1 MGVEFNM
8 SVLINLIIFFAK
20 VLLRKLFFAALM
32 FKSNLSSCTH
42 THTRA
47 QKNLIQSLAKV
58 TLFKVTGNAN
68 SRWLVLNL
76 VLKVETKKF

>member
-8 SVLINLIIFFAK
+8 SVLINLIIFLQKFCWENF
-20 VLLRKLFFAALM
+20 FFAALM

-42 THTRA
+42 THTCT
-47 QKNLIQSLAKV
+47 KKFNSKFGKSY
-58 TLFKVTGNAN
+58 FKVTGNAN

>member
-42 THTRA
+42 SHTCT
-47 QKNLIQSLAKV
+47 KKFNSKFGKSY
-58 TLFKVTGNAN
+58 FKVTGNAN